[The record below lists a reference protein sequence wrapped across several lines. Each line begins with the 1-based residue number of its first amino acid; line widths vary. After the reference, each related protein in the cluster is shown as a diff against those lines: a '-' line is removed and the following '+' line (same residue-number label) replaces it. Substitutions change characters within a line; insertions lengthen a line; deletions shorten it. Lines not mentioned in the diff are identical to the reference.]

1 MSLLPSAT
9 YAGPGTAEALWA
21 AAGAVGPG
29 GGVTQ
34 LVAGTNVTLEPPTG
48 LGVVTI
54 NASGGG
60 GGSGVLSVTAS
71 GAGISAIPTT
81 GAVVIEN
88 TGVTSIVAGTNV
100 SISGTTGAVTI
111 NAPLAAAFATSA
123 TDAVY
128 NFGVDP
134 ADPPVF
140 AGVNMFQTM
149 VIPTNGTMTSQTL
162 EVYAKPA
169 PGITWRL
176 QDYFA
181 IQVSPV
187 VSFVGGAFV
196 VNPVTAFAG
205 AFINSARGGAVD
217 LKVTLSCN
225 ANFSTNTATGIGAKM
240 VRVPWNGP

>member
-9 YAGPGTAEALWA
+9 FAGPGTAEALWA
-21 AAGAVGPG
+21 AAGSVGPG

-34 LVAGTNVTLEPPTG
+34 IVAGLNVSIDPPTG

-54 NASGGG
+54 NSTGGG
-60 GGSGVLSVTAS
+60 GGGGVTSVTNN
-71 GAGISAIPTT
+71 GPGIAVSPTT
-81 GAVVIEN
+81 GAVQIEN

-100 SISGTTGAVTI
+100 SISGSTGAVTI

-123 TDAVY
+123 TDTIY
-128 NFGVDP
+128 TFGLDP

-169 PGITWRL
+169 PGVVWRL

-187 VSFVGGAFV
+187 NVAGNQ

-205 AFINSARGGAVD
+205 AFINAARGGAVD

-225 ANFSTNTATGIGAKM
+225 ANFSVNGGVGLGAKM